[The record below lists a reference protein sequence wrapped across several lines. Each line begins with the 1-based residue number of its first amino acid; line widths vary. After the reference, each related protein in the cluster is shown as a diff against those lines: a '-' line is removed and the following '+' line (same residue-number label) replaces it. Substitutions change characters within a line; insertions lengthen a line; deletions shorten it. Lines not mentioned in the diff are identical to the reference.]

1 MHLFLNVSVKEMQ
14 IFTRKYYLIAE
25 LLIFKYRWQNISNSN
40 TATCLA
46 ASYFSTGQRSCPQ
59 GARDHAAVNLWNTRL
74 HCSSSVASQHPD
86 LNPVDYQI
94 WGNLQERVYRSCVHD
109 PRRGCRAGVH
119 RQRGRSRAAACPAR
133 CVTTGRDDV
142 SREIPVIT
150 GFRSFVYKQS
160 VPRARTLVSIPL
172 GDRINNNYDFTKF

>member
-40 TATCLA
+40 TPTCLA
-46 ASYFSTGQRSCPQ
+46 ASYFSTGQRFCPQ

-109 PRRGCRAGVH
+109 VYQLKWRLIEEWEHFHQVFIDEVIRQWHPRLRDCIQAHGGHFEH
-119 RQRGRSRAAACPAR
+119 R
-133 CVTTGRDDV
+133 
-142 SREIPVIT
+142 
-150 GFRSFVYKQS
+150 
-160 VPRARTLVSIPL
+160 L
-172 GDRINNNYDFTKF
+172 